1 MKSLS
6 VHWNLLQLSDS
17 LEIPGCHAAFRFPWH
32 PLDQISQTTCKES
45 ADYQTFHEKLPSE
58 KLRDH
63 VSRPTG
69 TFMFWTLCVFCFLEF
84 SVLLFCCLVLFF
96 SVSLVCSCVYVHL
109 LSPVLHHPVCCL
121 LSVYF
126 SSCFILK
133 YFLLLSGHLYLLCLI
148 ISCISPLSRFPHLC
162 LVCNH
167 SPCIYCPVFS
177 SVLVESTAFILFLF
191 YVYSMFIPCSWLVF
205 LCLCLLRFWY
215 VPVTSA
221 LNISASDLACLPS
234 LHLGPPAPLTH
245 LRDTMWDS
253 WTLRFCFG
261 ACLKS

>member
-1 MKSLS
+1 MPCSFQISLTPS
-6 VHWNLLQLSDS
+6 RPNISNHVQGVCRLSNLPWKTSFWEAEGPCVTSYRDFYVLDS
-17 LEIPGCHAAFRFPWH
+17 LCILFSW
-32 PLDQISQTTCKES
+32 
-45 ADYQTFHEKLPSE
+45 
-58 KLRDH
+58 
-63 VSRPTG
+63 V
-69 TFMFWTLCVFCFLEF
+69 

-109 LSPVLHHPVCCL
+109 LSPVLHHPVCRL

-133 YFLLLSGHLYLLCLI
+133 YFLLVSGHLYLLCLI
-148 ISCISPLSRFPHLC
+148 ISWISPLSRFPHLC

>member
-1 MKSLS
+1 MCHVLPGLLCFGLFVYSVFLSFQCCYFVAWFCFFLFLLCVLVFMCTSSHLSCITLS
-6 VHWNLLQLSDS
+6 VASCLFTLVPVLFWNIFFFCLVTFTSCVWLS
-17 LEIPGCHAAFRFPWH
+17 
-32 PLDQISQTTCKES
+32 
-45 ADYQTFHEKLPSE
+45 
-58 KLRDH
+58 H
-63 VSRPTG
+63 VS
-69 TFMFWTLCVFCFLEF
+69 
-84 SVLLFCCLVLFF
+84 
-96 SVSLVCSCVYVHL
+96 HL
-109 LSPVLHHPVCCL
+109 T
-121 LSVYF
+121 
-126 SSCFILK
+126 
-133 YFLLLSGHLYLLCLI
+133 
-148 ISCISPLSRFPHLC
+148 SRFPHLC

-177 SVLVESTAFILFLF
+177 SVSVESTAFILFLF

-245 LRDTMWDS
+245 LHDTMWDS

>member
-1 MKSLS
+1 MPCSFQISLTPS
-6 VHWNLLQLSDS
+6 RPNISNHVQGVCRLSNLPWKTSFWEAEGPCVTSYRDFYVLDS
-17 LEIPGCHAAFRFPWH
+17 LCILFSWVFSVAILLPGFVFFCF
-32 PLDQISQTTCKES
+32 S
-45 ADYQTFHEKLPSE
+45 
-58 KLRDH
+58 
-63 VSRPTG
+63 
-69 TFMFWTLCVFCFLEF
+69 CVFL
-84 SVLLFCCLVLFF
+84 CLCAPPLTCPA
-96 SVSLVCSCVYVHL
+96 SPCLSPLVC
-109 LSPVLHHPVCCL
+109 
-121 LSVYF
+121 YF

-245 LRDTMWDS
+245 LHDTMWDS